1 MFKFTPVKARDP
13 SAGIQIS
20 EIEFQ
25 KSGRPVSAKGC
36 TATSP
41 GGSTVEKSITNG
53 EEPQKAI
60 DGTITTKWLNGNE
73 NMPLLV
79 SCPAPIA
86 FDKYTF
92 VTGNDVSTPPF
103 ATSTGILQ
111 TVVLYICSGKYSP

>member
-1 MFKFTPVKARDP
+1 MFKFTPVKPRGP
-13 SAGIQIS
+13 SAQFQIA

-25 KSGRPVSAKGC
+25 KSGRPVSATGC

-41 GGSTVEKSITNG
+41 GGRITNG

-60 DGTITTKWLNGNE
+60 DGKITTKWLNKKE
-73 NMPLLV
+73 NTSLLV

-111 TVVLYICSGKYSP
+111 TVVLYVCSGKYSP